1 MSKKRSNAPLVS
13 VIIPVYNVAPY
24 LEEAL
29 ESVINQSYNNLEI
42 LVIDDG
48 STDGSEIICEEY
60 AARDKRIRVI
70 HQVNGG
76 LSDARNTGLDLAAGE
91 YIAFLDPDDAYRLNM
106 IEVMLRVV
114 MRYQA
119 DIGICGFST
128 YRNTLW
134 KIRYRSVRMDS
145 RRNAPK
151 QKNPQRGNL
160 RRKNSVEESLRKKSP
175 QQELLSTRAALAGL
189 NDGSINWVAWN
200 KLYKRELLEKV
211 RFPKGRV
218 YEDIYTIP
226 RVFASA
232 KRIILLSD
240 DLIMHR
246 IRKRSITQTAS
257 LENIRDSLWAM
268 DSYERFVKKNIPEF
282 FTKEQYLNIQERVLR
297 GKMVS
302 WVRIASLNGAEEIR
316 KRIVKSGRRVSCHGR
331 TRIAFRLLVSCPG
344 LLRVLTPPYRI
355 VRGIVFRVTGR

>member
-13 VIIPVYNVAPY
+13 IIIPVYNVAPY
-24 LEEAL
+24 LREAL
-29 ESVINQSYNNLEI
+29 ESAAAQSYKNIEI
-42 LVIDDG
+42 LVVDDG
-48 STDGSEIICEEY
+48 STDGSGRICDEY
-60 AARDKRIRVI
+60 AAGDDRFRVI
-70 HQVNGG
+70 HQKNGG

-91 YIAFLDPDDAYRLNM
+91 YIAFLDSDDAYRSNM
-106 IEVMLRVV
+106 IEVMLRAV

-134 KIRYRSVRMDS
+134 KIQYRSMRMDS
-145 RRNAPK
+145 QRNAPK
-151 QKNPQRGNL
+151 PKNPQRGNL
-160 RRKNSVEESLRKKSP
+160 RRKNSVEESLWKKSP
-175 QQELLSTRAALAGL
+175 QQKLLSTRAALAGL
-189 NDGSINWVAWN
+189 NDGSVKKTAWN
-200 KLYKRELLEKV
+200 KLYKRELWEKF

-232 KRIILLSD
+232 KRIILLPD
-240 DLIMHR
+240 DLLMHR

-257 LENIRDSLWAM
+257 LENIRDYLWAM
-268 DSYERFVKKNIPEF
+268 DSYERFVKKNIPEL

-297 GKMVS
+297 GKMAS

-316 KRIVKSGRRVSCHGR
+316 KRIVKSGRRVLCHGR